1 MADIKNV
8 YCLDFKVKSGE
19 DSESSSVT
27 LYPGGIVSE
36 VKIDGKS
43 YSLSLNS
50 LDFSKRAYEP
60 CHVRADIKIA
70 MSGETGEL
78 PALQKTVDY
87 FASFSSVTLKI
98 VSIEQGS
105 SGPGRHSSKLLKEV
119 GKLGEKYVIV
129 DTQPTYRTGGGSTA
143 RSVRDKKTAAMERNF
158 IGV

>member
-87 FASFSSVTLKI
+87 FASFSSVMTMR
-98 VSIEQGS
+98 SEPS
-105 SGPGRHSSKLLKEV
+105 
-119 GKLGEKYVIV
+119 
-129 DTQPTYRTGGGSTA
+129 PTPARRRWSPTANST
-143 RSVRDKKTAAMERNF
+143 TAASPF
-158 IGV
+158 P

>member
-8 YCLDFKVKSGE
+8 YCLDFKIKSGE

-87 FASFSSVTLKI
+87 FASFSSVMTMRSTK
-98 VSIEQGS
+98 GS
-105 SGPGRHSSKLLKEV
+105 GLP
-119 GKLGEKYVIV
+119 
-129 DTQPTYRTGGGSTA
+129 QAA
-143 RSVRDKKTAAMERNF
+143 RSPAASSC
-158 IGV
+158 GSPSQG